1 MVKYGRS
8 CKNGLKWQKE
18 SKSEKKTLKLVKQWV
33 APLEMVQNGNKGSHS

>member
-18 SKSEKKTLKLVKQWV
+18 SKSEKNTQTGKTMGRT
-33 APLEMVQNGNKGSHS
+33 ARMVQNGNNGSHS